1 MKLILASKSPRR
13 REILGSLGLSFE
25 VITADTDESCD
36 LSDPTL
42 YVKEIAARKGKA
54 VRDALLAEGRDLSDT
69 VIISAD
75 TVVACDGKILGKP
88 HSREEAKEMLTL
100 LSGKTHTVISGVAL
114 FSEDKVAVCAEVTEV
129 VFTEIDEKELSL
141 YLDSDEPYDKAG
153 AYAIQGFA
161 SLWISSIKGD
171 YFNVVGFPTHRFR
184 QMMFEEFRVRL
195 SDLMTH

>member
-42 YVKEIAARKGKA
+42 YVKEIAVRKGKA

-161 SLWISSIKGD
+161 SLWISGIGGD

>member
-13 REILGSLGLSFE
+13 REILSSLGLSFE

-36 LSDPTL
+36 LTEPTL

-54 VRDALLAEGRDLSDT
+54 VRDALIAEGRDLSDT
-69 VIISAD
+69 IIISAD

-88 HSREEAKEMLTL
+88 RSREDAKEMLTL
-100 LSGKTHTVISGVAL
+100 LSGKSHTVISGVAL
-114 FSEDKVAVCAEVTEV
+114 FGGDKTAVCAEVTEV
-129 VFTEIDEKELSL
+129 VFTDIDEKELSL

-161 SLWISSIKGD
+161 SLWISGIKGD

-184 QMMFEEFRVRL
+184 QMMMDEFDTRL
-195 SDLMTH
+195 ADLMTH

>member
-13 REILGSLGLSFE
+13 REILSSLGLSFE

-36 LSDPTL
+36 LTEPTL

-54 VRDALLAEGRDLSDT
+54 VRDALVAEGQDLSDT
-69 VIISAD
+69 IIISAD
-75 TVVACDGKILGKP
+75 TVVACEGKILGKP
-88 HSREEAKEMLTL
+88 HSRKDAEEMLTL
-100 LSGKTHTVISGVAL
+100 LENKTHTVISGVAL
-114 FSEDKVAVCAEVTEV
+114 FGKEHAAVCAEVTEV
-129 VFTEIDEKELSL
+129 CFTEFDKNELSL

-161 SLWISSIKGD
+161 SLWISGIKGD

-184 QMMFEEFRVRL
+184 QMLLEEFGIRL
-195 SDLMTH
+195 SDLISH

>member
-36 LSDPTL
+36 LSDPAL

-161 SLWISSIKGD
+161 SLWISGIGGD